1 MSDDNILKDPDFLFT
16 LLAALMKRDGGKI
29 EITEDDV
36 LAVDMSE
43 AVGLHYDRENSVI
56 TLKFVSAE
64 ELAMRYSETP
74 PSPPRLQLVPEFEDE
89 DEQYDYNVCL
99 LKPNRFHGH
108 IRQR

>member
-64 ELAMRYSETP
+64 ELAMRYSDTP

-89 DEQYDYNVCL
+89 DE
-99 LKPNRFHGH
+99 
-108 IRQR
+108 